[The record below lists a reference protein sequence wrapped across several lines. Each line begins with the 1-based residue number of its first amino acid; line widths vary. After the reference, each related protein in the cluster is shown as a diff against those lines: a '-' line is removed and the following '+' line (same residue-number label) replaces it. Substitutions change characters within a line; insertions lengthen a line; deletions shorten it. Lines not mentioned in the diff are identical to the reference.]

1 MRFHMKRLLRA
12 LEVLAWF
19 AFFALAALVL
29 ALRYWVLPDVERYR
43 PDIVAAI
50 SKAVGLPVKVGAIEA
65 SWSGLRP
72 DITVSDLRIL
82 DAQGREA
89 LVLPSVHNVLAWGS
103 LLHWDLRLHS
113 LVVDGPRLAVRR
125 DPAGAIYVAGIKLAG
140 RGGDGSLSDWVLGQ
154 EEIVIRKA
162 EIEWRDEKRG
172 APPLTLSGLE
182 LKLRNTGDEHAF
194 GLTARPPADLGSTIE
209 LRAHLEGRSVTEP
222 ADWNGRLYGEVGTT
236 DLAAW
241 RAWLDYPLDLR
252 QGHGALRL
260 WITLAAGKASEA
272 TADVALS
279 GVVAQ
284 LGEAPAPLELASVRG
299 RLQGRVRGD
308 SYELSGRNLA
318 LAPARGA
325 PIAPTDFQ
333 LAWRPGGGSLA
344 AKLLD
349 LHTLPELMASFPV
362 AEGLR
367 QRLAEAAPRGRIEDA
382 RFEWQGELP
391 EPQRFTARA
400 RFSNLA
406 LRPTLGVP
414 GFEGL
419 SGSIDASD
427 SRGRLVLQS
436 KNAQLELPALF
447 PEPRLSLDALDGQV
461 DWERAGT
468 ALALRLV
475 SLGFANPDL
484 AGTASG
490 SYSRVGDLGRIDLTA
505 QLSRADGTK
514 TARYLP
520 HGRFMGEKTREWLAA
535 AIVAGQA
542 SDVQLRLRGNL
553 REFPFRDPAS
563 GQFLVTARVAD
574 GVLDYGQGWPR
585 IEAIDASLRFEAD
598 RMEIAGRS
606 GSILG
611 AKISNVRVAI
621 PKMVREGT
629 HLTVSGNADG
639 PTGEFLKYVSS
650 SPVGR
655 KTGAFTEGIRAAG
668 QGRLKLSID
677 LPLAQMEAA
686 KVAGEFQFSANDI
699 TVHEEIPRLERAGGK
714 LTFTESG
721 FMLHDVRARALG
733 NPVAIRGGTRAD
745 GSVEVVAS
753 GAASVEAVR
762 GLFDH
767 PLGRH
772 VSGEADYVVNFG
784 VRDGATRVRIDSP
797 LRGVAI
803 ALPPPFQKDAA
814 APLPL
819 RVELA
824 PSKSGVRERISVTL
838 GSLAAAQVQL
848 RREGEATALR
858 RASVWLSP
866 VPGEAIRLPE
876 RPGTLVYGSLA
887 ALDADRWI
895 DLLKTETA
903 SSDPAPVSIDMKIGV
918 LDAYGKRVH
927 NLQLRAGG
935 EPKGWSAVIKADELS
950 GDVTFSSDN
959 GGALFA
965 RLAHF
970 TLPEDSPQIKTQTP
984 RQPADVPA
992 VDAVIERFTYRGKD
1006 LGHIEFLAQREADA
1020 WRFDKLRVVNP
1031 EATLNAKGLWRS
1043 GVPSQSTLAFELESA
1058 NTGALLARVGY
1069 PDHVKG
1075 GATKFTGSLAWQ
1087 GPLLGIDIPTLSGDV
1102 ELHAQDGQFL
1112 EVEPG
1117 IGKLISLM
1125 SLQALPRRIVLDFR
1139 DVFSKGFQFDRITAR
1154 AHLDKGVMD
1163 IEEFRMRGSAADVQ
1177 MSGSADLVHETQDLK
1192 VRVVPSLGD
1201 TASTAVAIVNPVVG
1215 AAALLAQRVLKD
1227 PLGRIF
1233 AFEYGITGSWGDP
1246 KVEKLNKPQPLATP

>member
-1 MRFHMKRLLRA
+1 MKRLLRA

-19 AFFALAALVL
+19 ALFALAALVL
-29 ALRYWVLPDVERYR
+29 ALRYWVLPNIERYR

-72 DITVSDLRIL
+72 DITVSDVRIH
-82 DAQGREA
+82 DGQGREA
-89 LVLPSVHNVLAWGS
+89 LVLPSVHNVIAWGS

-113 LVVDGPRLAVRR
+113 LVVDGARLAVRR
-125 DPAGAIYVAGIKLAG
+125 DPAGAIYVAGIRLSG
-140 RGGDGSLSDWVLGQ
+140 QGGEGSFRDWVLGQ

-172 APPLTLSGLE
+172 APPLKLSAVE
-182 LKLRNTGDEHAF
+182 LRVRNSGDEHAF
-194 GLTARPPADLGSTIE
+194 GLSGRLPAGLGSTID
-209 LRAHLEGRSVTEP
+209 LRAHLEGRSVMEP
-222 ADWNGRLYGEVGTT
+222 AAWNGRLYAEIGTT

-260 WITLAAGKASEA
+260 WITLAAGNVSQA

-284 LGEAPAPLELASVRG
+284 LGDAPAQLELATVRG

-308 SYELSGRNLA
+308 GYELSGRNLG
-318 LAPARGA
+318 LVPTRGA
-325 PIAPTDFQ
+325 SIAPTDFQ
-333 LAWRPGGGSLA
+333 LAWRAGGGSLA
-344 AKLLD
+344 TKLLD
-349 LHTLPELMASFPV
+349 LSTLPELMPSFPV
-362 AEGLR
+362 VEGLR
-367 QRLAEAAPRGRIEDA
+367 QRLAEASPRGRLEDA

-391 EPQRFTARA
+391 EPRHFVARA

-406 LRPTLGVP
+406 LRPTASVP
-414 GFEGL
+414 GFAGL
-419 SGSIDASD
+419 SGSIDATD
-427 SRGRLVLQS
+427 SRGRVVLQS
-436 KNAQLELPALF
+436 KHAQLELPVLF
-447 PEPRLSLDALDGQV
+447 PEPRIPLDALSGQV
-461 DWERAGT
+461 DWERAGS

-475 SLGFANPDL
+475 SLGFANADL

-490 SYSRVGDLGRIDLTA
+490 SYSRAGDQGWIDLTA
-505 QLSRADGTK
+505 QLSRVDGTK

-520 HGRFMGEKTREWLAA
+520 HGSLMGEKTREWLAS

-542 SDVQLRLRGNL
+542 SDVQLRLRGDL
-553 REFPFRDPAS
+553 REFPFRDPGS

-574 GVLDYGQGWPR
+574 GVLDYGPGWPR
-585 IEAIDASLRFEAD
+585 IEGIDASLRFEAD
-598 RMEIAGRS
+598 RMAIAGRS
-606 GSILG
+606 ASILG
-611 AKISNVRVAI
+611 VKLSNVRVAI
-621 PKMVREGT
+621 PQMVRQGT

-639 PTGEFLKYVSS
+639 PTGEFLRFVAS
-650 SPVGR
+650 SPVAR
-655 KTGAFTEGIRAAG
+655 KTGDFTAGVRAAG
-668 QGRLKLSID
+668 QARLKLSLD
-677 LPLAQMEAA
+677 LPLSEIEAA

-699 TVHEEIPRLERAGGK
+699 TVHEEIPRLERADGN

-721 FMLHDVRARALG
+721 FMLHDVRAHTLG
-733 NPVAIRGGTRAD
+733 SPVAIRGGTRAD
-745 GSVEVVAS
+745 GSIEVVAR

-762 GLFDH
+762 ELFDH
-767 PLGRH
+767 PLARYA
-772 VSGEADYVVNFG
+772 SGEAAYVVTFG
-784 VRDGATRVRIDSP
+784 VRDGVTGVRIDSP

-803 ALPPPFQKDAA
+803 ALPPPFRKDATE
-814 APLPL
+814 PLPL
-819 RVELA
+819 HVELA

-838 GSLAAAQVQL
+838 GSLAAAQMQL
-848 RREGEATALR
+848 RREGEGAASRPVVR
-858 RASVWLSP
+858 RASMWLTP

-887 ALDADRWI
+887 AFDADKWI
-895 DLLKTETA
+895 DILKTETS
-903 SSDPAPVSIDMKIGV
+903 SSDAQPVSIDMKFGV

-935 EPKGWSAVIKADELS
+935 ERKGWSAAIKADELS
-950 GDVTFSSDN
+950 GDVTFSSDK

-965 RLAHF
+965 RLARF
-970 TLPEDSPQIKTQTP
+970 RLPEDSPQTTTQAP

-992 VDAVIERFTYRGKD
+992 VDAVIERFSYRGKD
-1006 LGHIEFLAQREADA
+1006 LGHVEFLAQREADA

-1031 EATLNAKGLWRS
+1031 EGILNAKGLWQS
-1043 GVPSQSTLAFELESA
+1043 GTPSQSTLQFDLESA
-1058 NTGALLARVGY
+1058 DTGALLARVGY
-1069 PDHVKG
+1069 PEHVKG
-1075 GATKFTGSLAWQ
+1075 GQAKLSGSLAWQ
-1087 GPLLGIDIPTLSGDV
+1087 GPLLALDIPTLSGDV
-1102 ELHAQDGQFL
+1102 ELHAQEGQFL

-1154 AHLDKGVMD
+1154 AQLDKGVMA
-1163 IEEFRMRGSAADVQ
+1163 IQEFRMRGSAGEVQ
-1177 MSGSADLVHETQDLK
+1177 MSGSADLVRETQDLK

-1201 TASTAVAIVNPVVG
+1201 TASTAVAIANPLAG
-1215 AAALLAQRVLKD
+1215 AAALLAQRLLKD

-1233 AFEYGITGSWGDP
+1233 AFDYGVTGNWSDP
-1246 KVEKLNKPQPLATP
+1246 KVEKLNQPQPLVLP

>member
-12 LEVLAWF
+12 LEVFAWF
-19 AFFALAALVL
+19 ALFALAALVL
-29 ALRYWVLPDVERYR
+29 ALRYWVLPDIERYR

-65 SWSGLRP
+65 RWSGLRP
-72 DITVSDLRIL
+72 DITVSDVRIL

-89 LVLPSVHNVLAWGS
+89 LVLPSVHNVLAWRS
-103 LLHWDLRLHS
+103 LLHRELRLHS

-140 RGGDGSLSDWVLGQ
+140 RGGDGSVSDWVLGQ

-182 LKLRNTGDEHAF
+182 LKIRNTGDEHAF
-194 GLTARPPADLGSTIE
+194 GLTARPPAALGSSIDV
-209 LRAHLEGRSVTEP
+209 RAHLEGRSVMEP
-222 ADWNGRLYGEVGTT
+222 AEWNGRFFAEVGTT

-272 TADVALS
+272 SADVALS

-284 LGEAPAPLELASVRG
+284 LGDAPAPLELASVRG
-299 RLQGRVRGD
+299 RLQGRVRGA
-308 SYELSGRNLA
+308 SYEISGRDLA
-318 LAPARGA
+318 LVPARGA

-349 LHTLPELMASFPV
+349 LNTLPELMPSFPV

-367 QRLAEAAPRGRIEDA
+367 QRLAEAAPRGRLEDA

-391 EPQRFTARA
+391 EPQRYLARA
-400 RFSNLA
+400 RFSELA
-406 LRPTLGVP
+406 LRPTLSVP

-447 PEPRLSLDALDGQV
+447 PEPRISLDALHGQV

-490 SYSRVGDLGRIDLTA
+490 SYSRAGDVGRIDLTA

-520 HGRFMGEKTREWLAA
+520 HGRLMGEKMREWLAA

-553 REFPFRDPAS
+553 REFPFRDPAG

-574 GVLDYGQGWPR
+574 GVLDYAPGWPR

-598 RMEIAGRS
+598 RMEITGRS
-606 GSILG
+606 GAILG
-611 AKISNVRVAI
+611 TKLSGVRVAI

-629 HLTVSGNADG
+629 HLTVAGNAEG
-639 PTGEFLKYVSS
+639 PTGEFLKYLAAT
-650 SPVGR
+650 PVGR

-668 QGRLKLSID
+668 QGRLKLSLD
-677 LPLAQMEAA
+677 LPLSQMEAA

-699 TVHEEIPRLERAGGK
+699 TVHEEIPRLERAGGR
-714 LTFTESG
+714 LAFTESG

-733 NPVAIRGGTRAD
+733 SPVAIRGGTRAD
-745 GSVEVVAS
+745 GSVEVVAR

-762 GLFDH
+762 ELFDH
-767 PLGRH
+767 PLGRY
-772 VSGEADYVVNFG
+772 VSGESAYVVTFG
-784 VRDGATRVRIDSP
+784 VRDGATRVRIESP

-819 RVELA
+819 RVDLA
-824 PSKSGVRERISVTL
+824 PSKGGVRERISVTL

-848 RREGEATALR
+848 RREGEEAALR

-895 DLLKTETA
+895 ELLKQ
-903 SSDPAPVSIDMKIGV
+903 DAPGESGLVSIDMKIGV

-927 NLQLRAGG
+927 NLALRAGG
-935 EPKGWSAVIKADELS
+935 EPRGWSAAIQADELS
-950 GDVTFSSDN
+950 GDVTFSSDK

-965 RLAHF
+965 RLEHF
-970 TLPEDSPQIKTQTP
+970 AVPEDSPETKTHTP

-1043 GVPSQSTLAFELESA
+1043 GVPSQSTLEFELESA
-1058 NTGALLARVGY
+1058 NSGALLARVGY

-1075 GATKFTGSLAWQ
+1075 GTTKFTGSLAWQ
-1087 GPLLGIDIPTLSGDV
+1087 GSLLGLDIPTLSGDV

-1112 EVEPG
+1112 EAEPG

-1154 AHLDKGVMD
+1154 AHLDKGVMG
-1163 IEEFRMRGSAADVQ
+1163 IQEFRMRGSAADVQ
-1177 MSGSADLVHETQDLK
+1177 MSGSADLVRETQDLK

-1201 TASTAVAIVNPVVG
+1201 TASTAVAIANPVAG
-1215 AAALLAQRVLKD
+1215 AAALLAQRLLKD

-1233 AFEYGITGSWGDP
+1233 AFEYGVTGNWSDP
-1246 KVEKLNKPQPLATP
+1246 KVAKLNQPQPLATP